1 MEVFLKKQ
9 TVPTAF
15 FGGSFDPPHTGHL
28 AVARGALNSGLCSH
42 VIWAPAF
49 APPHKLDRRR
59 APFEH
64 RMKMVGLLIKNEDS
78 MSVSD
83 IEAKIAKRPSYTI
96 DILLE
101 LEAQNGSRPALLIG
115 ADSLLSLHTWHRC
128 SELAENW
135 QILTY
140 PRKESPVT
148 LEALL
153 AHWPEKTAEKLFS
166 GVIPGKFFEISST
179 EIRNSMEKNAFTG
192 NIKCMTENIPEIGDY
207 MTLHRLYGEN
217 STKETDYERN

>member
-1 MEVFLKKQ
+1 M
-9 TVPTAF
+9 
-15 FGGSFDPPHTGHL
+15 
-28 AVARGALNSGLCSH
+28 
-42 VIWAPAF
+42 WAPAF

-64 RMKMVGLLIKNEDS
+64 RMKMVGLLIKNESS

-83 IEAKIAKRPSYTI
+83 IEAKIAKHPSYTI
-96 DILLE
+96 DILQEIETQSGL
-101 LEAQNGSRPALLIG
+101 RPALLIG
-115 ADSLLSLHTWHRC
+115 GDSLLQLHTWHRS

-140 PRKESPVT
+140 PRKNSPVT
-148 LEALL
+148 MEALR
-153 AHWPEKTAEKLFS
+153 AHWQEKIAEKLFA

-179 EIRNSMEKNAFTG
+179 EIRNSMEKNVFAG
-192 NIKCMTENIPEIGDY
+192 NIKCMTENIPEIGEY
-207 MTLHRLYGEN
+207 IALHRLYGET

>member
-1 MEVFLKKQ
+1 MKKQ
-9 TVPTAF
+9 RVLTAF
-15 FGGSFDPPHTGHL
+15 FGGSFDPPHAGHL
-28 AVARGALNSGLCSH
+28 AVARGALNSGRCAH
-42 VIWAPAF
+42 VMWVPAY

-64 RMKMVGLLIKNEDS
+64 RLKMVELLIKNESS

-101 LEAQNGSRPALLIG
+101 LEAQSGIRPALLIG
-115 ADSLLSLHTWHRC
+115 ADSLLQLHTWHRAK
-128 SELAENW
+128 ELAENW

-140 PRKESPVT
+140 PRKDSPVT
-148 LEALL
+148 MEALQQ
-153 AHWPEKTAEKLFS
+153 HWQEKIAGKLFDS
-166 GVIPGKFFEISST
+166 IIPGKFFEISST
-179 EIRNSMEKNAFTG
+179 EIRNSMEKNTITG

-207 MTLHRLYGEN
+207 MTRHRLYGEN

>member
-9 TVPTAF
+9 LITAF
-15 FGGSFDPPHTGHL
+15 FGGSFDPPHYGHL
-28 AVARGALNSGLCSH
+28 AVARGALRSGACDH
-42 VIWAPAF
+42 VLWVPAF
-49 APPHKLDRRR
+49 APPHKLEARR
-59 APFEH
+59 APFAD
-64 RMKMVGLLIKNEDS
+64 RMAMVELLIKDESN

-101 LEAQNGSRPALLIG
+101 LEEKSGIRPALLIG
-115 ADSLLSLHTWHRC
+115 SDSLLQLHTWHRAK
-128 SELAENW
+128 ELAGKW

-140 PRKESPVT
+140 PRKNSPVT
-148 LEALL
+148 GETLLE
-153 AHWPEKTAEKLFS
+153 HWEEEIAEKLCS

-179 EIRNSMEKNAFTG
+179 EIRNSMEKNTFTG

-207 MTLHRLYGEN
+207 IVRHQLYGET
-217 STKETDYERN
+217 STKE